1 MTTTLA
7 LTLTL
12 TLKLHRVCDRHQ
24 FPIAPDFAR
33 TAFSMQGQTLDAA
46 IVDLN
51 FDQRTSPVTAY
62 VALSRVRSASHVLI
76 THKFKLETFQQGVAP
91 EADIL
96 LEYLRGK
103 CVRGDI
109 AARDAAKQAALEAR
123 QAAQRE
129 VRVRN
134 SKKSGEHLTRVDKTK
149 KTKRIGNWDSHVT
162 KEVRD
167 CAERPERLSELA
179 AKRAKVDVV
188 KKRPKNLPD
197 HDMLTPEAKIRKCL
211 KSSGNLKPP
220 PNKAHP
226 CAKCRVSKTVTAF
239 FEVDLENKA
248 PLTQRRK
255 WRNRFKRPDDLIC
268 LQCQR
273 NNA

>member
-1 MTTTLA
+1 LTTTLA
-7 LTLTL
+7 LTLAL

-162 KEVRD
+162 KEARD
-167 CAERPERLSELA
+167 VERPERLSELA
-179 AKRAKVDVV
+179 AKHAKVDVV
-188 KKRPKNLPD
+188 KKRPNNRLPD
-197 HDMLTPEAKIRKCL
+197 HDMLTLEAKMRKVKHLL
-211 KSSGNLKPP
+211 KAPP
-220 PNKAHP
+220 KKEHP

-239 FEVDLENKA
+239 FDVDLKNKA
-248 PLTQRRK
+248 PLTQRQK

>member
-7 LTLTL
+7 LTLAL

-162 KEVRD
+162 KEARD
-167 CAERPERLSELA
+167 VERPERLSELA

-188 KKRPKNLPD
+188 KKRPNNRLPD
-197 HDMLTPEAKIRKCL
+197 HDMLTLEAKIRK
-211 KSSGNLKPP
+211 NPP
-220 PNKAHP
+220 TQHP
-226 CAKCRVSKTVTAF
+226 CALCHVSKVVGDF
-239 FEVDLENKA
+239 FAVDLENKA

-255 WRNRFKRPDDLIC
+255 WRDRSKRPDELIC

-273 NNA
+273 KGA